1 MTCSPQPC
9 QGLALLNGE
18 CQVLYKVCPALVQ
31 QDFWGGIAIVT
42 TARMFQL
49 LLWLLLE
56 ASHEEVVVG
65 LPAHFHQSLS
75 LGHVWKGLL
84 CQFSQLQDVL
94 RMEGSRYEPGVG
106 VVIP

>member
-1 MTCSPQPC
+1 MASVRCCTKCAQHLCSRTS
-9 QGLALLNGE
+9 GEAL
-18 CQVLYKVCPALVQ
+18 
-31 QDFWGGIAIVT
+31 IAIVT